1 MAVLTIKH
9 GVNQAQDFI
18 DHVSAPN
25 NALYVFVGKPTE
37 WSNEP
42 TPDVANNDVN
52 QFEQKIYHDIVFG
65 KRIESTD
72 AKSMIRR
79 INWTSNTVYDEYNHL
94 DGDLYTK
101 NFFVITNE
109 NLVFKCIHNNED
121 AKSTIKPNL
130 TTTSG
135 TFKTTDGYI
144 WKYMFTIDSDS
155 MNRFATKDYIPVIA
169 NTIVEDNATP
179 GSIDHINIVNGGTNY
194 QIYEVGQV
202 QRLANSQAIVISSDA
217 SENDNIYNLSSIY
230 LSSGLGGN
238 QIRKIK
244 SYDGL
249 NKIIIP
255 YEKFDTFVN
264 IKLSN
269 ISDTS
274 EFLVGEN
281 ISQDITKLNYVYY
294 TGYFTEGDEIKQTD
308 TDALGSLIIANS
320 SVFQLF
326 RSGDTEFNATGDYPV
341 FNTATS
347 GLETSKTG
355 TASITAACTVIT
367 GVGTSFDTEYAND
380 EFIRVGHANTN
391 ANIRRINEVT
401 NSTQIIV
408 SFAFANTLSANA
420 HYKLADAFS
429 IESKSILSSN
439 GEIVYRNLDGVRLTY
454 NNSITSSSDF
464 VLGETIDMVD
474 SANNNQYANGIISSI
489 DANTIIVS
497 DVSGVF
503 QASNNTVDLYVKGK
517 TSLSRAQIDDVEDYK
532 NITIIADDRSLVN
545 GQKIF
550 SDGGA
555 NAVVESTFFIPNE
568 QTQYIISPTVAITG
582 DGSNALAYSV
592 VNTGATSTNS
602 VYQIVMIDPGSGY
615 TNATITITSNSEFGN
630 GASAEAFISPILGHG
645 ANAQIELG
653 ADRVGISTKI
663 GTFSEEQYKIL
674 PYGDYRKIGIIR
686 NPLYSTTSNP
696 TLWLHLTDLDRVK
709 LFIENRSD
717 IFTTGETVLQT
728 SSNATGTIVYSNS
741 TYMELKNIVGSFD
754 ANTANDDITGLA
766 SGETANVIAANSSLF
781 TASAN
786 SIFYQQVVDNNGLG
800 VYGANGIITQVVSN
814 TLIRVSDVAGRLQSS
829 QQIIEPST
837 NAYATVEYI
846 YTANNSQDITNNYG
860 KWFNQTSRI
869 GINSQT
875 GNYILFEKVIQETSN
890 ASGIIINLTNELD
903 FTLSSNTG
911 AFIVGERIDNT
922 TTSGNAVILF
932 ANSTYIKLSDVQGTF
947 EAGDGFDG
955 QSSGES
961 GVVDEAFPVIVV
973 NDIENRFQNGDNLII
988 GQTSNTQGTSALA
1001 NTITYPDLVRESG
1014 DVIYIENIEPFEKT
1028 INSREDIR
1036 LIVKF

>member
-9 GVNQAQDFI
+9 GVNQAKDFI

-37 WSNEP
+37 WSDEP
-42 TPDVANNDVN
+42 TPDVANNDIN
-52 QFEQKIYHDIVFG
+52 QFEQQIYHDLVFG
-65 KRIESTD
+65 KRIESADVKT
-72 AKSMIRR
+72 MIRR
-79 INWTSNTVYDEYNHL
+79 VNWTSNTTYDEYNHL

-109 NLVFKCIHNNED
+109 NHVFKCIHNNED

-130 TTTSG
+130 TTTAG

-144 WKYMFTIDSDS
+144 WKYMYTVDTDS

-169 NTIVEDNATP
+169 NTMVEDNATP
-179 GSIDHINIVNGGTNY
+179 GSIDHINIINGGTNY
-194 QIYEVGQV
+194 QIYEVGQT
-202 QRLANSQAIVISSDA
+202 QRLANSQAIIISEDA
-217 SENDNIYNLSSIY
+217 SEVDNIYNLSSIY

-249 NKIIIP
+249 NKIVVP
-255 YEKFDTFVN
+255 YENFDTFVN
-264 IKLSN
+264 VKLSN
-269 ISDTS
+269 ISDTN
-274 EFLVGEN
+274 EFIVGEE

-294 TGYFTEGDEIKQTD
+294 TGFLTENDEIKQAD
-308 TDALGSLIIANS
+308 TGALGTLIIANS
-320 SVFQLF
+320 SVFQLV
-326 RSGDTEFNATGDYPV
+326 RSNDTDFNATGDYPV
-341 FNTATS
+341 FKTASS
-347 GLETSKTG
+347 GSETAKTG
-355 TASITAACTVIT
+355 TVSITAACTVIT
-367 GVGTSFDTEYAND
+367 GVGTSFNTEYSNG
-380 EFIRVGHANTN
+380 EFIRVGHANSDV
-391 ANIRRINEVT
+391 NIRRISEVT

-408 SFAFANTLSANA
+408 SFAFSNTLSSNA

-429 IESKSILSSN
+429 IESKSVLSTG
-439 GEIVYRNLDGVRLTY
+439 GEIVYRNLDGIKLTY
-454 NNSITSSSDF
+454 DNSNTSPSDF
-464 VLGETIDMVD
+464 ILGEILDMVD
-474 SANNNQYANGIISSI
+474 SANNNQYANGVISSI
-489 DANTIIVS
+489 DANTMILS

-503 QASNNTVDLYVKGK
+503 QASNTSLNLYVKGQ
-517 TSLSRAQIDDVEDYK
+517 TSLSRTKITDIEDFK
-532 NITIIADDRSLVN
+532 NITIIAEDRSLIN

-555 NAVVESTFFIPNE
+555 NAVVESSFFIPNE
-568 QTQYIISPTVAITG
+568 QTQYIISPTVTIAG

-602 VYQIVMIDPGSGY
+602 VYQIIMIDPGVGY
-615 TNATITITSNSEFGN
+615 TNAVVTISSNSEFGN
-630 GASAEAFISPILGHG
+630 GATAEAFISPILGHG

-653 ADRVGISTKI
+653 ADRIGISTKI
-663 GTFSEEQYKIL
+663 GTFSEEQRKLL
-674 PYGDYRKIGIIR
+674 PYGNYRKIGIIR
-686 NPLYSTTSNP
+686 NPLYSTTANP
-696 TLWLHLTDLDRVK
+696 TLWVHLKDLDRVK
-709 LFIENRSD
+709 LNIANRSD
-717 IFTTGETVLQT
+717 VFTVGETVIQT
-728 SSNATGTIVYSNS
+728 SSNATGTVVYGNS
-741 TYMELKNIVGSFD
+741 TYMELKNVVGSFD

-766 SGETANVIAANSSLF
+766 SGETANVKFSNSSLF

-800 VYGANGIITQVVSN
+800 VYGANGIIAQVVSN
-814 TLIRVSDVAGRLQSS
+814 TLIRVSEVAGRLQGN

-846 YTANNSQDITNNYG
+846 YTSNNSQDITNNYG

-869 GINSQT
+869 TLDSQT
-875 GNYILFEKVIQETSN
+875 GNYTLFEKVIQETSN
-890 ASGIIINLTNELD
+890 ASGIIINSNNELD

-947 EAGDGFDG
+947 EAGDGFE
-955 QSSGES
+955 GES
-961 GVVDEAFPVIVV
+961 SAETGVIDETYSVIVV
-973 NDIENRFQNGDNLII
+973 NDVENRFQNGDSLII

-1014 DVIYIENIEPFEKT
+1014 DVIYIENVEPFEKT